1 MEENL
6 RRGLSQ
12 VFWNAEEQRPRAP
25 VRFAISFVLVLL
37 FVLLLGVVAVVVGLS
52 VDSLGPLSAA
62 LAELISLIALVAAIL
77 GVSWLVD
84 RRRFTDLGVG
94 LDREW
99 RREFGVG
106 LVVGAAMVALVA
118 TGILLTV
125 GEITGT
131 YLTREGALFAGLS
144 VPVGLL
150 VAAGYFLAIGVL
162 EELLFRGYLLVNV
175 AEGARIALDSRRAVL
190 LAVGVSAALFGLA
203 HASNPSASVVSTL
216 NVTLFGLLLAGAYV
230 FTDSLALPIGI
241 HTSWNFVLGPI
252 FGLPVSGLTSSV
264 AVVAID
270 PGTRTLL
277 TGGGFGPEA
286 GLFALGALLVGAGL
300 LVTWIR
306 HTGSL
311 SISEQVAEP
320 DLWTRP

>member
-1 MEENL
+1 MKENV

-12 VFWNAEEQRPRAP
+12 VFWNSEERRPRAP
-25 VRFAISFVLVLL
+25 LRFAISFVLVLL
-37 FVLLLGVVAVVVGLS
+37 FALLLGVVAIVVGLG
-52 VDSLGPLSAA
+52 VGSLGPLSAA
-62 LAELISLIALVAAIL
+62 LAELASLIALVVAVL
-77 GVSWLVD
+77 GVSWIVD
-84 RRRFTDLGVG
+84 RRRFSDLGVG
-94 LDREW
+94 LDQEW

-106 LVVGAAMVALVA
+106 LAVGAAMVVLVA
-118 TGILLTV
+118 TAILLTV

-131 YLTREGALFAGLS
+131 FRTRDGALFANLS

-150 VAAGYFLAIGVL
+150 VAASYFLAIGVL

-216 NVTLFGLLLAGAYV
+216 NITLFGLLLGGAYV
-230 FTDSLALPIGI
+230 FTDSLALSIGL
-241 HTSWNFVLGPI
+241 HTGWNFLLGPI

-264 AVVAID
+264 AVLVID
-270 PGTRTLL
+270 PGTRPVLS
-277 TGGGFGPEA
+277 GGEFGPEA

-300 LVTWIR
+300 LVIWIR
-306 HTGSL
+306 RTSSI
-311 SISEQVAEP
+311 SISEQIAEP
-320 DLWTRP
+320 DLWTRS